1 MASRLQVNNI
11 IKESGSGDVAFA
23 YGGAIFN
30 GNLTVQNATFDNISS
45 VLSLGQYTNATRPA
59 NPTQGTIIYN
69 VSVGQVQI
77 WNGDRWVL
85 LDTKGGTLPEVGQVV
100 HLDATK
106 TSSYSGGASTIW
118 TDLSGQGNN
127 FSIDAAAHQGTA
139 GSKLAY
145 MAFINDTN
153 GCAKNSGDISLSNE
167 VTYVVVTRILNSTST
182 WRTLTRSYNADHHVI
197 VQSGAWNIGMYDNN
211 GSGFI
216 DSGAN
221 QNGLSNYI
229 SNSWATMIWRFSNT
243 DDPTYE
249 MFVNGEKV
257 GEIRNSNARYNRG
270 FGSIGAYHDGNT
282 NPNSSSQYWGDI
294 RLFVAYDRR
303 ITNDEIVQCQYATES
318 QGYLQN

>member
-1 MASRLQVNNI
+1 MGQLNVSNITANNI
-11 IKESGSGDVAFA
+11 DVNQSLDVNQ
-23 YGGAIFN
+23 ITSTVS
-30 GNLTVQNATFDNISS
+30 LTAVSASQ
-45 VLSLGQYTNATRPA
+45 RPTGVA
-59 NPTQGTIIYN
+59 AGTIIWN
-69 VSVGQVQI
+69 TDTLEVEV
-77 WNGDRWVL
+77 WNGSDWVNVA
-85 LDTKGGTLPEVGQVV
+85 KKSGGALPTDGMRVY
-100 HLDATK
+100 LDATN
-106 TSSYSGGASTIW
+106 TDSYPGSGTTW
-118 TDLSGQGNN
+118 TDLSGYGNN
-127 FSIDAAAHQGTA
+127 FQIVNGAFKGGA
-139 GSKLAY
+139 GSMTGY
-145 MAFINDTN
+145 MDFQ
-153 GCAKNSGDISLSNE
+153 GSHGQAKNGVDISLSGD
-167 VTYVVVTRILNSTST
+167 VSYVVVTRIKNSTGQ

-243 DDPTYE
+243 DNPTYE

-294 RLFVAYDRR
+294 RLFVAYNRR